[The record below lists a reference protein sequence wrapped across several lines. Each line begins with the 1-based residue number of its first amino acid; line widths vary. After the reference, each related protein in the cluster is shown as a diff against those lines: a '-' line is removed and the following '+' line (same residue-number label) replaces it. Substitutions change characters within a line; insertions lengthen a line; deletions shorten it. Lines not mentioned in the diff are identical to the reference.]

1 MVKYIIKRLFLII
14 PMVLGIALITLIIM
28 HLSPGD
34 PTSLKYGLNPE
45 IAGSSRDKLEEMYGL
60 DEPWYIQYINW
71 VGRIVRLDFGNSFL
85 DERPVIEK
93 IAERLPAT
101 LILQVSSLILIFTIA
116 LPLGITSAVKHNS
129 LFDKATTIFVFIG
142 FATPSFWL
150 ALLLMRY
157 VGYELQWV
165 PISGMNP
172 WYTEFYTLGEKIKDL
187 LWHLILPVFT
197 LAFTGL
203 ASLSRYSRY
212 SMLEVIR
219 QDYIRTARAKGLP
232 ENKVIYHHAL
242 KNAMLPIITILG
254 LTLPALI
261 GGSFI
266 FETIFAWPGM
276 GRLAYTSI
284 LQYDYPVIMG
294 VGVISTFLTLFGIL
308 ISDILYA
315 VVDPRIRY
323 G

>member
-1 MVKYIIKRLFLII
+1 MARYIIKRLFLII

-34 PTSLKYGLNPE
+34 PTSLKYSLNPE

-60 DEPWYIQYINW
+60 DEPWYAQYINW
-71 VGRIVRLDFGNSFL
+71 VGRIVRFDFGNSFL

-101 LILQVSSLILIFTIA
+101 LILQISSLVLIFAIA
-116 LPLGITSAVKHNS
+116 LPLGIASAVKHNS

-157 VGYELQWV
+157 FGYELQWV
-165 PISGMNP
+165 PISGMSP
-172 WYTEFYTLGEKIKDL
+172 WYTEFYSLTDKIKDL

-294 VGVISTFLTLFGIL
+294 VGVISTFLTLLGIL